1 MFTLLHFFVGG
12 QEFVTNAVNIDSIV
26 KLTKEVVLTKLPEY
40 NDSSTLGIYKYQDK
54 IYQVNDAATLL
65 NCQTNNSKKEYILLF
80 NQQGVLVDSVSKV
93 SSISE
98 DDLLKSPITSQYV
111 KSVYIQNNTSFFLLI
126 FEVLNINIFNFKT
139 ITLTL
144 YPTTV

>member
-80 NQQGVLVDSVSKV
+80 SNQQGVLVDSVSKV

-98 DDLLKSPITSQYV
+98 DDLYKLPITSQYV
-111 KSVYIQNNTSFFLLI
+111 KSVYIQNNTIMPLVEF
-126 FEVLNINIFNFKT
+126 
-139 ITLTL
+139 
-144 YPTTV
+144 